1 MLTQDEKT
9 RLSCTLRM
17 LLMEYKK
24 ELLERQQYFTT
35 KIERINN
42 NDLAK
47 PEMLPIYKDRLEA
60 TNTEIRIV
68 EKALQTNLYIESH

>member
-24 ELLERQQYFTT
+24 VLLERQQYYTT

-42 NDLAK
+42 NDLLK
-47 PEMLPIYKDRLEA
+47 PELLPIYKDRLEA

-68 EKALQTNLYIESH
+68 EKALQTELYIES